1 MRFEKKFVYRS
12 VLLATMA
19 SLLIVWTEL
28 TSTGLAAEAEFVLH
42 DGDRVVFLG
51 DSITEQKLYTTY
63 IEAYTVT
70 RFPKQRFNFW
80 NSGWGGDTAWLRMRT
95 FPDEKALFAA
105 EGDAQ
110 QKLVEAAVDGP
121 LTRDVVSL
129 KPTVVTVNF
138 GMNDHNYEAFRE
150 DIFKAYVRS
159 QTEIVKVLKKNGT
172 RVVLMT
178 PQPIENLSGDP
189 SADARNKAIRKFADG
204 LKDVAAKEGAT
215 FVDQFDPYMAIV
227 RREHAIKVDT
237 RIGGG
242 DEVHPGPAGH
252 TLMAAIILKQLKAPS
267 LVSSA
272 EFALSDD
279 QGGKV
284 VNATQ
289 CAVSNVKFDKGM
301 LSFDRAD
308 DCLPMPI
315 DERAMA
321 ALKLGPV
328 LEDVNRYELKVAG
341 LKEDLYDVLI
351 DGEVAATVTKEELAK
366 GLNLA
371 AAAGPI
377 TRQTQE
383 VLSLI
388 FKKNLV
394 GQTLWEAKLRAW
406 RKKERPGLQKQI
418 DDFEAQITGACQP
431 KPHRFEVK
439 PNHNALDAAINAGDF
454 SGYFTNI
461 STWLS
466 EKLPADSAS
475 ISEAAMQSL
484 LKDPAF
490 ANTLSQ
496 RQLLLKVGAVNVEAF
511 AKADKENKAF
521 LTWLLRNTQAM
532 DLYLEAATP
541 TGLKARE
548 ANNWAIS
555 PASLEL
561 WKKLYYADPDS
572 RQGIYL
578 KLAIATALNPP
589 GTVNIGAGGSRT
601 PADPLVRYK
610 YYKAAHQNKELV
622 PGFDKLTVWDYTK
635 IVSSGASDE
644 DLSWGREMVNSF
656 RPDLRVT
663 EMVVDMTGL
672 VWRRNSTVPYTNMK
686 TVLQGGGKC
695 GPRSSFAVFINHAF
709 GIPAIGVGQPAHA
722 CVAWRG
728 VDGVWRVGYGRGW
741 AASRLDGLTGPDF
754 VEGSL
759 ARSRGTQFSQV
770 EHLRWLA
777 ASATA
782 SHGQASAVLAVAQ
795 KIAQAAPA
803 SAVDLNASLKPD
815 EANADPGVEAA
826 KAGQPKVKATAK
838 PVEPVKAGPVKAVQG
853 VLHVEAAGFTATD
866 GQAFYTAQKG
876 VMRMD
881 SPAGGKQVY
890 FQQQQ
895 NHCWADYAIDAPAKG
910 TYEIVMSV
918 AAINDGQLLEVGSDA
933 YNAVA
938 LVHVPMSHGLWAT
951 TKPVDVKLEKGI
963 QKVRV
968 AVLPNER
975 GIALRWFELKQK

>member
-541 TGLKARE
+541 TGIKARE
-548 ANNWAIS
+548 ANNWVIS

-589 GTVNIGAGGSRT
+589 GTVNIGAVVHVRPRIRWSATSTTRPRTRTRNWSPVSTSSRFGTT
-601 PADPLVRYK
+601 PRSFPP
-610 YYKAAHQNKELV
+610 AH
-622 PGFDKLTVWDYTK
+622 PTK
-635 IVSSGASDE
+635 I
-644 DLSWGREMVNSF
+644 
-656 RPDLRVT
+656 
-663 EMVVDMTGL
+663 
-672 VWRRNSTVPYTNMK
+672 
-686 TVLQGGGKC
+686 
-695 GPRSSFAVFINHAF
+695 
-709 GIPAIGVGQPAHA
+709 
-722 CVAWRG
+722 
-728 VDGVWRVGYGRGW
+728 
-741 AASRLDGLTGPDF
+741 
-754 VEGSL
+754 
-759 ARSRGTQFSQV
+759 
-770 EHLRWLA
+770 
-777 ASATA
+777 
-782 SHGQASAVLAVAQ
+782 
-795 KIAQAAPA
+795 
-803 SAVDLNASLKPD
+803 
-815 EANADPGVEAA
+815 
-826 KAGQPKVKATAK
+826 
-838 PVEPVKAGPVKAVQG
+838 
-853 VLHVEAAGFTATD
+853 
-866 GQAFYTAQKG
+866 
-876 VMRMD
+876 
-881 SPAGGKQVY
+881 
-890 FQQQQ
+890 
-895 NHCWADYAIDAPAKG
+895 
-910 TYEIVMSV
+910 
-918 AAINDGQLLEVGSDA
+918 
-933 YNAVA
+933 
-938 LVHVPMSHGLWAT
+938 
-951 TKPVDVKLEKGI
+951 
-963 QKVRV
+963 
-968 AVLPNER
+968 
-975 GIALRWFELKQK
+975 

>member
-1 MRFEKKFVYRS
+1 
-12 VLLATMA
+12 
-19 SLLIVWTEL
+19 
-28 TSTGLAAEAEFVLH
+28 LAADAEFVLH

-70 RFPKQRFNFW
+70 RFPKQTFHFW
-80 NSGWGGDTAWLRMRT
+80 NSGWGGDTAWLRMRS

-110 QKLVEAAVDGP
+110 QKLVEASVDGP
-121 LTRDVVSL
+121 LNRDVVSL
-129 KPTVVTVNF
+129 KPTMVTVNF
-138 GMNDHNYEAFRE
+138 GMNDHNYEPFRE
-150 DIFKAYVRS
+150 DIFNAYVRS
-159 QTEIVKVLKKNGT
+159 QSEIVKVLKKNGA

-204 LKDVAAKEGAT
+204 LKEVAAKEGTT

-242 DEVHPGPAGH
+242 DEVHPAPAGH
-252 TLMAAIILKQLKAPS
+252 TLMAAIILKQLKAPA

-272 EFALSDD
+272 ELAVSED
-279 QGGKV
+279 QQGKV
-284 VNATQ
+284 SGATR
-289 CAVSNVKFDKGM
+289 CAVSNVIFEKGT

-315 DERAMA
+315 DQRAMA
-321 ALKLGPV
+321 SLKLAPV
-328 LEDVNRYELKVAG
+328 LDDVNRYELRVAG

-351 DGEVAATVTKEELAK
+351 DGEVAATITKEELAK

-371 AAAGPI
+371 TVAGPI
-377 TRQTQE
+377 TRQAQE

-418 DDFEAQITGACQP
+418 DDFEAQITAACQP
-431 KPHRFEVK
+431 KPHHFEVK

-454 SGYFTNI
+454 TGYFTNI
-461 STWLS
+461 SIWLS
-466 EKLPADSAS
+466 EKMPSDSAS

-496 RQLLLKVGAVNVEAF
+496 RQLLLKVGAANVGAF
-511 AKADKENKAF
+511 ARADKENKAF

-541 TGLKARE
+541 TGIKARE
-548 ANNWAIS
+548 ANSWAIS
-555 PASLEL
+555 VASLEL
-561 WKKLYYADPDS
+561 WKKLYYADMDS
-572 RQGIYL
+572 RQGLYL
-578 KLAIATALNPP
+578 KLAIATALAPP

-610 YYKAAHQNKELV
+610 YYKTAHQNKELV
-622 PGFDKLTVWDYTK
+622 PSFDKLTVWDYTK
-635 IVSSGASDE
+635 IVSSGASDA
-644 DLSWGREMVNSF
+644 DLTWGREMVNSF
-656 RPDLRVT
+656 RPDLRAT

-759 ARSRGTQFSQV
+759 ARSRVAQFSQV
-770 EHLRWLA
+770 EHLRWL

-782 SHGQASAVLAVAQ
+782 SHGQASAVLGVAQ
-795 KIAQAAPA
+795 KVARAVPA
-803 SAVDLNASLKPD
+803 VAVDLNASLKPD
-815 EANADPGVEAA
+815 EANADPGVEAT
-826 KAGQPKVKATAK
+826 KAGQPNATGTAK
-838 PVEPVKAGPVKAVQG
+838 PVEPVKAGPVKAVNG
-853 VLHVEAAGFTATD
+853 VLHVEAASFTETD
-866 GQAFYTAQKG
+866 GQAQFSTQKG

-890 FQQQQ
+890 FAQQQ
-895 NHCWADYAIDAPAKG
+895 NSCWADYAIDVPAKG

-938 LVHVPMSHGLWAT
+938 LVRVPMSHGLWAT
-951 TKPVDVKLEKGI
+951 TKPVDVKLVQGI